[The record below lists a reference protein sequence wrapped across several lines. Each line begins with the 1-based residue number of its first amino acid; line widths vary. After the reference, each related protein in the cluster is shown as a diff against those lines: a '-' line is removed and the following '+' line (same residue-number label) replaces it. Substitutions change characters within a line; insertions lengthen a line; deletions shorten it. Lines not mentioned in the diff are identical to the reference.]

1 LDLGLRGKRAIVT
14 GATRGIGRAI
24 AERLAEEGCDI
35 GLCARSAGPVGETV
49 AALRGRGVRAFGRAL
64 DVADG
69 EALRAFVAAAA
80 DDLGGLDV
88 FVANASGAM
97 GGGNVEEAW
106 RAGFDVDI
114 MATVR
119 GCEAALPFLERSG
132 PGAIVLVASGAAGEV
147 VGARRAYNSVK
158 AALLPYA
165 KFLARELAPKN
176 VRCNVVSPG
185 TIWVEGGHW
194 SGIRERDPDRFRSA
208 LASNPMG
215 RMGTPEEVANAVAF
229 LASPCASFVSGANL
243 LCDGARSGRVQY

>member
-1 LDLGLRGKRAIVT
+1 MDLGLRGKRAIVT

-24 AERLAEEGCDI
+24 AERLAEEGCDVA
-35 GLCARSAGPVGETV
+35 LCARSAGPVEE
-49 AALRGRGVRAFGRAL
+49 AAASLRARGVRTFGRVL

-69 EALRAFVAAAA
+69 EALRSFVTDAAGAF
-80 DDLGGLDV
+80 GGLDV

-97 GGGNVEEAW
+97 GGGNTEEAW

-119 GCEAALPFLERSG
+119 GCEVALPFLERSG
-132 PGAIVLVASGAAGEV
+132 AGAIVVVASGAAGEV

-194 SGIRERDPDRFRSA
+194 NRVQQRDPERFRAA

-215 RMGTPEEVANAVAF
+215 RMGTPLEVANAVAF

-243 LCDGARSGRVQY
+243 LCDGARTGRVQY